1 MDTTVDVEKQV
12 IEQAKKSKYFAI
24 QLDKSTDLSNC
35 ANLVCFVW
43 YENEGSI
50 MEEFLCCLKLPGWT
64 TSLEIFRSLNNYI
77 QESKV

>member
-12 IEQAKKSKYFAI
+12 IEQVKKSKYFAI

-50 MEEFLCCLKLPGWT
+50 MEEF
-64 TSLEIFRSLNNYI
+64 FVVLNYLDGRP
-77 QESKV
+77 V